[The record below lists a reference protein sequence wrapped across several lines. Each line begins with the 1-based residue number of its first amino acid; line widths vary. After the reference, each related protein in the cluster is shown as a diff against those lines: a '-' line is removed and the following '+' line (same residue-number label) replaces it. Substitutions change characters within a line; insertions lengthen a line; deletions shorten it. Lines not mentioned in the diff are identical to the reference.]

1 MKYLKVIN
9 VLYLIYLIILILDTI
24 EIKSQSSPGYYRIY
38 LIDKKFN
45 LYSIDNPQEFLSEKA
60 INRRIKYNIPINEK
74 DLPISNY
81 YIDSIKK
88 IGLDIITK
96 SKWMN
101 TIVAGPIDDSI
112 ISKLSSISFIKDI
125 KKVAPL
131 NIQYKK
137 QISYYNESEYG
148 YSYNQIKIHNG
159 DKLHKAGYT
168 GDNIIIAIIDAGYK
182 NADKISTLQH
192 LWYENKIIA
201 TKDFSI
207 PTSNNIFEEDSHGT
221 MVLSIIAGKENTKY
235 IGSAPDAYYILL
247 RSENVNYEYSIEEDF
262 WTAAA
267 EFADSIGADII
278 STSLGYNVFDDPSQN
293 YKPSEMD
300 GKTAYIT
307 KAAKIA
313 ASKGILV
320 VVSAGNTG
328 STWWNIITAPADADS
343 ILSVGAIDS
352 TGKITY
358 FSARGPS
365 ADGRI
370 KPDVCAIGYMTYL
383 QTPDN
388 YIRKG
393 NGTSFSAPI
402 ITGLAACLWQAYPEV
417 NNIQLINTIRKS
429 SNRFY
434 QPDNI
439 YGYGIPDFLKAF
451 MILKLENNNF
461 ENNTAFLYPN
471 PVESNFQVFLKWE
484 YPSEINLKICVIN
497 GEIVHSM
504 PVKIFEEFNIINL
517 KLPENFKT
525 GMYILIIE
533 NHKQR
538 KILKFIKR

>member
-1 MKYLKVIN
+1 MIYSKVIN
-9 VLYLIYLIILILDTI
+9 IFYIFFVQVVFINSIA
-24 EIKSQSSPGYYRIY
+24 IKSQSLSGYYRVY
-38 LIDKKFN
+38 LTDKNYN
-45 LYSIDNPQEFLSEKA
+45 LYNINNPEEFLSQRTIQKRA
-60 INRRIKYNIPINEK
+60 KFNIPIDEK
-74 DLPISNY
+74 DLPISKY
-81 YIDSIKK
+81 YIDSLKNL
-88 IGLDIITK
+88 GLEIISK

-101 TIVAGPIDDSI
+101 SLVVGPVDENILD
-112 ISKLSSISFIKDI
+112 KLKAISFIKEF

-131 NIQYKK
+131 NIQQKIQFSDYK
-137 QISYYNESEYG
+137 EAEYG
-148 YSYNQIKIHNG
+148 YFYNQIKIHNG
-159 DKLHKAGYT
+159 DKLHEAGYT
-168 GDNIIIAIIDAGYK
+168 GKNIYIAVIDAGYK

-192 LWYENKIIA
+192 LWDENKIIA

-235 IGSAPDAYYILL
+235 IGTAPDAYYILL
-247 RSENVNYEYSIEEDF
+247 RSENVNYEYTIEEDF

-267 EFADSIGADII
+267 EFADSIGTDII
-278 STSLGYNVFDDPSQN
+278 STSLGYNIFDDPSQN

-300 GKTAYIT
+300 GKTSYIT
-307 KAAKIA
+307 KAATIA

-388 YIRKG
+388 QIRKG

-402 ITGLAACLWQAYPEV
+402 IAGLTACLWQAYPEI
-417 NNIQLINTIRKS
+417 NNIHLIDAIKKS
-429 SNRFY
+429 SNKFY
-434 QPDNI
+434 QPDNT
-439 YGYGIPDFLKAF
+439 YGYGIPDFFKAF
-451 MILKLENNNF
+451 MILKLENNNY
-461 ENNTAFLYPN
+461 EKNTVFLYPN
-471 PVESNFQVFLKWE
+471 PVESYFQIFLKWE
-484 YPSEINLKICVIN
+484 YPSEINFKIYNIS
-497 GEIVHSM
+497 GQIIYSIPIEIY
-504 PVKIFEEFNIINL
+504 EEFNIISMTIPKNL
-517 KLPENFKT
+517 NT
-525 GMYILIIE
+525 GLYILVIE
-533 NHKQR
+533 SNKQR
-538 KILKFIKR
+538 KTLKFIKK